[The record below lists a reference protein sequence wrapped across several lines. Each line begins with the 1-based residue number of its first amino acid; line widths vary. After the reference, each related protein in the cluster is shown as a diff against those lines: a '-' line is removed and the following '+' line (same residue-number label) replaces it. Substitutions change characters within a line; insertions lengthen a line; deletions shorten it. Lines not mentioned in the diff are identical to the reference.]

1 MERTRDHWH
10 LGMPHTISGALGE
23 VALLA
28 QCQDLHWGSLGRL
41 TGCPAS
47 RLRDAAGNEV
57 YASIYFAELGGAH
70 PHGLAAFRPD
80 DEVELV
86 GSIGRYGASMLE
98 GRHHLY
104 PAGTLPA
111 GLPDPLPPGLSVRL
125 SFVLVALGAGPDDLR
140 ISTPANADVAH
151 VPSLEREP
159 DSYRLVRAAQAS
171 GTLETPPPGSVR
183 LWDGAQSRVYAI
195 NPDRDLNGVGLL
207 YFAKYVAF
215 LDTAER
221 EALESA
227 GLRAPAQLDGRATL
241 RRRIAYYGNARSDD
255 RLQVEVEAF
264 AHDHPASPRL
274 HVQHRIRRLSDGRLI
289 AVASA
294 ERRLRPFD

>member
-1 MERTRDHWH
+1 MERTRSHWH

-28 QCQDLHWGSLGRL
+28 RCQDLHWRSLGRL

-47 RLRDAAGNEV
+47 RLRDAAGDDV
-57 YASIYFAELGGAH
+57 YASIYFAEIDAAH

-80 DEVELV
+80 DEIELA
-86 GSIGRYGASMLE
+86 GSLGRYGASMLD

-111 GLPDPLPPGLSVRL
+111 EVPDPPPPGLSLRL
-125 SFVLVALGAGPDDLR
+125 SFVLVAMGSGADSLR
-140 ISTPANADVAH
+140 ISTPANADIAR
-151 VPSLEREP
+151 VPPLAREP
-159 DSYRLVRAAQAS
+159 DSYRLVRAAQAA
-171 GTLETPPPGSVR
+171 GTLGAPPPGSAR
-183 LWDGAQSRVYAI
+183 LWDGVWSRDYAI

-207 YFAKYVAF
+207 YFANYVAF
-215 LDTAER
+215 LDAAER
-221 EALESA
+221 DALAAA
-227 GLRAPAQLDGRATL
+227 GRDAGAALDGRVTL
-241 RRRIAYYGNARSDD
+241 RRRIAYYGNARSSD

-264 AHDHPASPRL
+264 AHDGPASRHL